1 DDVTANIRTIR
12 AVPLRLHA
20 KGWPAVIEVR
30 GEVYWP
36 NRDFEAYN
44 ERRMKSGEE
53 PFANPRNATAG
64 TLKSLD
70 SKAIA
75 DRGLSFIAHG
85 FGMIDGASFKTSME
99 IFERYKQWGIPV
111 SRDQRLITGIDNLIK
126 FVHDWESRRH
136 NLDFQT
142 DGLVIKINRL
152 DQRDILG

>member
-1 DDVTANIRTIR
+1 VEPKIDGVSASLRYEKGSLALGATRGDGRVGDDVTANIRTIR
-12 AVPLRLHA
+12 AVPLRFHS
-20 KGWPAVIEVR
+20 KDWPTTIEVR

-36 NRDFEAYN
+36 NKAFEAFN
-44 ERRMKSGEE
+44 ERRIKAGEE

-85 FGMIDGASFKTSME
+85 FGLIEGASFKTSME

-111 SRDQRLITGIDNLIK
+111 SRDQKLINGIDN
-126 FVHDWESRRH
+126 
-136 NLDFQT
+136 
-142 DGLVIKINRL
+142 
-152 DQRDILG
+152 